1 MTDDLEGLD
10 AKLLRG
16 MLPALYKKAQD
27 GDQRAIDTVLR
38 ILQRLEKNA
47 PAHAPN
53 DLAEPGF
60 TAPINVP
67 GQIQSRASRKEFEA
81 LLESPPTDD
90 PFVGEGILQLSDAY
104 FRQMEDGENDDK
116 WDWRKHAY
124 VAWAC
129 IPKNMRYPKTIN
141 GFAALVGLTSSST
154 IRKWRSKDPEIPERI
169 ASLPR
174 LMLNQHVSDVLHALT
189 TVAADPVPQSHQDR
203 KLFLEIAGVYDPKNN
218 INLRGV
224 VGTVELDDPLDDAE
238 QAAVERVLKEVAALE

>member
-1 MTDDLEGLD
+1 MTDELEGLD

-16 MLPALYKKAQD
+16 MLPALYRKAQE
-27 GDQRAIDTVLR
+27 GDQRSIDTVLR

-47 PAHAPN
+47 PTPTLN
-53 DLAEPGF
+53 EPAEPGF
-60 TAPINVP
+60 TAPLNVP

-81 LLESPPTDD
+81 LLEDPPDDD
-90 PFVGEGILQLSDAY
+90 PFAREGVLQLSEAY
-104 FRQMEDGENDDK
+104 FRQMESGENDDK

-129 IPKNMRYPKTIN
+129 IPKNLRYPKTIN
-141 GFAALVGLTSSST
+141 EFAALVGLTNAST
-154 IRKWRSKDPEIPERI
+154 IRKWRAKDPEIPERI

-174 LMLNQHVSDVLHALT
+174 LMLNQHVSNVLHALT

-203 KLFLEIAGVYDPKNN
+203 KLFLEITGVYDPKNN

-224 VGTVELDDPLDDAE
+224 VGTIELDDPLDDDE
-238 QAAVERVLKEVAALE
+238 QAAVERILKEVAALE